1 MFLDPLINRA
11 HESLV
16 NYPEALN
23 YLHQRRI
30 SDDDIRKYRLGFTTI
45 PLVPLSQD
53 EDFSLFKEE
62 TKDFFMLKKKILIPL
77 ENSAGLVNGVIT
89 RNIDPESKYRYKQF
103 LMKEAATI
111 GAFFGLPQALPYIL
125 NEGIVYVVE
134 GALDCISL
142 AKAFPNTVSTLTSF
156 INEEQMW
163 LLRMLADNIV
173 LVFDPDEAG
182 RKGVDIVLNKYGSK
196 GITSRELSHG
206 DPNKCLVKMGEVE
219 FVKFAKKSL
228 FGIKNFKKG

>member
-1 MFLDPLINRA
+1 
-11 HESLV
+11 
-16 NYPEALN
+16 
-23 YLHQRRI
+23 
-30 SDDDIRKYRLGFTTI
+30 
-45 PLVPLSQD
+45 
-53 EDFSLFKEE
+53 
-62 TKDFFMLKKKILIPL
+62 MLKKKILIPL

-103 LMKEAATI
+103 LMKEAANI

-125 NEGIVYVVE
+125 NEGVVYVVE
-134 GALDCISL
+134 GAIDCISL

-163 LLRMLADNIV
+163 LLRMLADYIV

-196 GITSRELSHG
+196 GITSRELSYG